1 MLKNEIREILE
12 KSEGTGWVLEP
23 DAKNIL
29 RLSGIDVPRFTMA
42 SNLEEATSFVR
53 EHGFPVAAKV
63 VSPDIMHKSDAG
75 GVVIGIDNDDSLFA
89 TFERF
94 RKMKGFTGMLVEEMV
109 SGLEMMAGAKVD
121 SQFGPVILFGMGGT
135 DVEIYKDT
143 AIRMAPLQKNDVIS
157 MIKCLKAHSLLEGY
171 RGARPV
177 NREALTRTLIAFS
190 ELVMEMH
197 QFIES
202 IDLNPLF
209 CSPERCIV
217 GDARIV
223 LKQKPDKTNGAAG
236 QFPSR

>member
-12 KSEGTGWVLEP
+12 KSKGSGWVLEP

-42 SNLEEATSFVR
+42 ASFAEATRFCR
-53 EHGFPVAAKV
+53 GKGYPVAAKV

-75 GVVIGIDNDDSLFA
+75 GVVIGINNDDSLFA
-89 TFERF
+89 AFERF
-94 RKMKGFTGMLVEEMV
+94 RTMKGFTGMLVEEMV

-135 DVEIYKDT
+135 EVELYKDT
-143 AIRMAPLQKNDVIS
+143 GIRMAPLQKNDVNS
-157 MIKCLKAHSLLEGY
+157 MIKCLKAHPLLEGY
-171 RGARPV
+171 RGAPPV

-190 ELVMEMH
+190 GLVMEIH
-197 QFIES
+197 EFIES

-209 CSPERCIV
+209 CSPERCVV
-217 GDARIV
+217 GDARFV
-223 LKQKPDKTNGAAG
+223 LK
-236 QFPSR
+236 

>member
-1 MLKNEIREILE
+1 MLKNEIREILD
-12 KSEGTGWVLEP
+12 KSKRSGWVLEP
-23 DAKNIL
+23 DAKIIL

-42 SNLEEATSFVR
+42 ASMEEATRFVR
-53 EHGFPVAAKV
+53 EQGFPVAAKV

-121 SQFGPVILFGMGGT
+121 RQFGPVVLFGMGGT
-135 DVEIYKDT
+135 EVELYKDT
-143 AIRMAPLQKNDVIS
+143 AIRMAPLAEKDVIS
-157 MIKCLKAHSLLEGY
+157 MSNCLKAHPLLEGY
-171 RGARPV
+171 RGAKPV
-177 NREALTRTLIAFS
+177 NRVELIRTLLAFS
-190 ELVMEMH
+190 DLVMEMH
-197 QFIES
+197 EFIES

-223 LKQKPDKTNGAAG
+223 LKSSSDKTNGVAG
-236 QFPSR
+236 

>member
-1 MLKNEIREILE
+1 MLSNEIREILE
-12 KSEGTGWVLEP
+12 ASKSSGWVLEP
-23 DAKNIL
+23 DTKNIL
-29 RLSGIDVPRFTMA
+29 RLSGIDVPRFALAA
-42 SNLEEATSFVR
+42 SPEEATGFVR

-75 GVVIGIDNDDSLFA
+75 GVVIGIADDDSLLT

-121 SQFGPVILFGMGGT
+121 SQFGPVILFGRGGT

-143 AIRMAPLQKNDVIS
+143 AIRMVPLQKNDVTS
-157 MIKCLKAHSLLEGY
+157 MVKCLKAHPLLDGY

-197 QFIES
+197 ELIES

-223 LKQKPDKTNGAAG
+223 LKGKKGE
-236 QFPSR
+236 

>member
-12 KSEGTGWVLEP
+12 KSKSGGWVLEP

-42 SNLEEATSFVR
+42 ASFEEAGRFVR

-63 VSPDIMHKSDAG
+63 VSPKIMHKSDAG
-75 GVVIGIDNDDSLFA
+75 GVAVGIDNDDSLRA
-89 TFERF
+89 AFERF
-94 RKMKGFTGMLVEEMV
+94 SEMEGFTGMLVEEMV
-109 SGLEMMAGAKVD
+109 SGLEMIAGAKVD

-135 DVEIYKDT
+135 EAELYKDT
-143 AIRMAPLQKNDVIS
+143 AIRMAPLKKNDVNS
-157 MIKCLKAHSLLEGY
+157 MIKCLKAHPLLEGY

-177 NREALTRTLIAFS
+177 NREELTRTLIAFS

-223 LKQKPDKTNGAAG
+223 LKENRINPHARVGHNEE
-236 QFPSR
+236 